1 MTIIQDIITFQ
12 SGHLIIMRRAYRFKS
27 LHVFFRH
34 QTCNDYNYGHRN
46 IAQLSDALI
55 KMHKYLYICMYILIR
70 RLHIFHKLDLFL
82 ISWLLYVSIFLT
94 TTRTYILNSKFQIIK
109 IPQKWLD
116 IIIFC
121 PNESGVRASKNCKLQ
136 TLKSYHQNV
145 IFSKDMKKQPKYFS
159 LEYRKNQYLPNI
171 VRLPK
176 ILSFFFEN
184 QSQFGIKCL
193 TISLLNY

>member
-82 ISWLLYVSIFLT
+82 ISWLLCVSIFLT
-94 TTRTYILNSKFQIIK
+94 TTRTYILNSKLQKFHKNGQTSLFSVLMNQGLGHQK
-109 IPQKWLD
+109 I
-116 IIIFC
+116 
-121 PNESGVRASKNCKLQ
+121 ANCK
-136 TLKSYHQNV
+136 
-145 IFSKDMKKQPKYFS
+145 P
-159 LEYRKNQYLPNI
+159 
-171 VRLPK
+171 
-176 ILSFFFEN
+176 
-184 QSQFGIKCL
+184 
-193 TISLLNY
+193 

>member
-94 TTRTYILNSKFQIIK
+94 TTLTYILNSKFQTPNYKNSIK
-109 IPQKWLD
+109 
-116 IIIFC
+116 
-121 PNESGVRASKNCKLQ
+121 KLQ
-136 TLKSYHQNV
+136 IANLE
-145 IFSKDMKKQPKYFS
+145 ILS
-159 LEYRKNQYLPNI
+159 LECNFFKRYEKATKIFFPRIQKKNQYLPNI

>member
-1 MTIIQDIITFQ
+1 MYYTQVQHTSKVYRYQVGIQCCQISYLLYQHDHNLGYHNVSIWAFNYDEE
-12 SGHLIIMRRAYRFKS
+12 GEAYRFKS

-94 TTRTYILNSKFQIIK
+94 TTRTYILNSKFQT
-109 IPQKWLD
+109 
-116 IIIFC
+116 
-121 PNESGVRASKNCKLQ
+121 PNYKNSTKMVR
-136 TLKSYHQNV
+136 HH
-145 IFSKDMKKQPKYFS
+145 YF
-159 LEYRKNQYLPNI
+159 
-171 VRLPK
+171 
-176 ILSFFFEN
+176 LS
-184 QSQFGIKCL
+184 
-193 TISLLNY
+193 